1 MNLTEEIVL
10 GILAGLSGYD
20 LKRKKVAVP
29 VVIVFGVIAVLYRL
43 WCGTGIFE
51 LLAGIV
57 PGVLLLLVSYCTRES
72 IGLGDG
78 MVLCALGIYC
88 GCRKTLAILGM
99 AFLLAAMLAIV
110 LLALRRVG
118 RKTEL
123 PFLPCLC
130 VAYLLCNFG

>member
-1 MNLTEEIVL
+1 MNLTEGIVL

-20 LKRKKVAVP
+20 LKRKRVVVP
-29 VVIVFGVIAVLYRL
+29 VVVLFGAMAVLYRL
-43 WCGTGIFE
+43 WCGNGAFE
-51 LLAGIV
+51 LLVGLV
-57 PGVLLLLVSYCTRES
+57 PGMLLLLVSYCTRES
-72 IGLGDG
+72 IGRGDG

-88 GCRKTLAILGM
+88 GCRKILAILGM
-99 AFLLAAMLAIV
+99 ALLLAAMLAIV

-130 VAYLLCNFG
+130 AAYLLCIFW